1 VRRVLATEEHPAAA
15 PAEGSDSL
23 YLVPRVTQFVELS
36 IKLKR
41 RSLGPNF
48 F

>member
-1 VRRVLATEEHPAAA
+1 VLAAEEHPAAA
-15 PAEGSDSL
+15 PAETRDFFL
-23 YLVPRVTQFVELS
+23 LVARVTQFAELS

-41 RSLGPNF
+41 RSVGPNF

>member
-1 VRRVLATEEHPAAA
+1 VRRVLAAEEHPAAA
-15 PAEGSDSL
+15 PAETRDSF
-23 YLVPRVTQFVELS
+23 YLVARVTQFAELQ
-36 IKLKR
+36 IKVKR